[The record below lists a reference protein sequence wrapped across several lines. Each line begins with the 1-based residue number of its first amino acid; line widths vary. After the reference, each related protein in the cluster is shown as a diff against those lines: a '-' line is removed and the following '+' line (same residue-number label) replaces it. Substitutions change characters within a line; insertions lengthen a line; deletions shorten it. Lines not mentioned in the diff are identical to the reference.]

1 MNLQKN
7 FAFANPVSIFLHG
20 SLQILSSMILIALCL
35 KPLSKA
41 WLTDEAAGEGN
52 NLDIKPCSLLL
63 PVFSV
68 LPGLF
73 SHLLC
78 SRLYL
83 PVLSAF
89 MHCPPS
95 VLPSFLSYL
104 FILLFSCPLCSSC
117 FFFCFFFLLFSSPV
131 SLLQCSLLGSLHFC
145 SFYFQ

>member
-1 MNLQKN
+1 
-7 FAFANPVSIFLHG
+7 
-20 SLQILSSMILIALCL
+20 MILIALCL

-78 SRLYL
+78 SRRLYL
-83 PVLSAF
+83 PLS
-89 MHCPPS
+89 
-95 VLPSFLSYL
+95 
-104 FILLFSCPLCSSC
+104 SCPLLSCTVLRLFSHLFCPIYLSSCSPALSALPVC
-117 FFFCFFFLLFSSPV
+117 FFFCCSPLLSLSYNVVCLVLFIPVPFILSSLSV
-131 SLLQCSLLGSLHFC
+131 LLRTSLLT
-145 SFYFQ
+145 